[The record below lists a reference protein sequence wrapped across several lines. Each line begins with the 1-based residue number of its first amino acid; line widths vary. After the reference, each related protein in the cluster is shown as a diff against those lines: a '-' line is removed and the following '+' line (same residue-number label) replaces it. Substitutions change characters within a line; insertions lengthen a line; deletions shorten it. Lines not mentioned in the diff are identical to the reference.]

1 MSEVIVQQEPRK
13 RGRPKNP
20 FRVPDASDTAK
31 QMMAKSLIYRILVKG
46 FLLKPEEMDA
56 VPVAFVLL
64 DSTRGS
70 EQTGEQGSIKLMVPD
85 HVVKNLRGDE
95 RLRDLLVLVRIPR
108 DVHDEIAKD
117 DPMVDAMNEED
128 ENGPVE

>member
-46 FLLKPEEMDA
+46 FLRKPEEMDA

-70 EQTGEQGSIKLMVPD
+70 EQTGEPGSIKLMVPD

-117 DPMVDAMNEED
+117 DPMVDALNEED
-128 ENGPVE
+128 ENGPVG